1 MSETMKA
8 LVYRGPEKI
17 GLEDVPVPKII
28 EPDD

>member
-17 GLEDVPVPKII
+17 GLEDRGCSCTKNY
-28 EPDD
+28 